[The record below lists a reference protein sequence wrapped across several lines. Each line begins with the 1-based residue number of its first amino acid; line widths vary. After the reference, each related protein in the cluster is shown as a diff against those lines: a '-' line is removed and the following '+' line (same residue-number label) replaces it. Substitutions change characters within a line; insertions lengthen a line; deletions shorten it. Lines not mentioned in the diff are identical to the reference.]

1 MIFWALEQRRKR
13 AQERE
18 AATQARV
25 AAARAEAWAE
35 VQAETQ
41 SATRTETLTRLLSNL
56 LSAGIVKPSQDLE
69 QWAQQNGIE
78 LHQLPHYRAARAYQL
93 RRERRAQRRQSAE

>member
-1 MIFWALEQRRKR
+1 MVFWALEQRRKW

-25 AAARAEAWAE
+25 DAARAEVRAE
-35 VQAETQ
+35 MQAK
-41 SATRTETLTRLLSNL
+41 TRTETQTRLLSKL

-78 LHQLPHYRAARAYQL
+78 LRQLPPYWAARARQ
-93 RRERRAQRRQSAE
+93 RRHERRAQRRQPAE

>member
-1 MIFWALEQRRKR
+1 MVFWALEQRRKW

-18 AATQARV
+18 AAAQARV
-25 AAARAEAWAE
+25 DAARAE
-35 VQAETQ
+35 VRAETQ
-41 SATRTETLTRLLSNL
+41 TRVLSEM
-56 LSAGIVKPSQDLE
+56 LSEFLAAGIVKPDPDLE

-78 LHQLPHYRAARAYQL
+78 LRQLPPYWAARARQR

>member
-1 MIFWALEQRRKR
+1 MVFWALEQRRKW

-18 AATQARV
+18 AAEQARV
-25 AAARAEAWAE
+25 AAE
-35 VQAETQ
+35 QA
-41 SATRTETLTRLLSNL
+41 ATRTETQTRLLSNL

-78 LHQLPHYRAARAYQL
+78 LHQLPPYRAARAYQ
-93 RRERRAQRRQSAE
+93 RRCERRAQRRQAAK

>member
-1 MIFWALEQRRKR
+1 MVFWALEQRRKW

-25 AAARAEAWAE
+25 DAARAEM
-35 VQAETQ
+35 QTQ
-41 SATRTETLTRLLSNL
+41 VLSEFL
-56 LSAGIVKPSQDLE
+56 AAGIVKPDPDLE

-78 LHQLPHYRAARAYQL
+78 LRQLPPYWAARARQR